1 MSVFIIIVLAIGI
14 LYYFNI
20 KRGKRFVRSVVFL
33 MEHELGIKNGL
44 SEKDAID
51 KANHMALL
59 IIFGKDS
66 DPDKDRHAI
75 EVAKLYADD
84 FHEGKQL
91 PVIAEARSKG
101 FLG

>member
-1 MSVFIIIVLAIGI
+1 MTAIILLIIVVGV
-14 LYYFNI
+14 LYYMNI
-20 KRGKRFVRSVVFL
+20 RRGRRFVRSVVFL

-75 EVAKLYADD
+75 EVATLYADE

-91 PVIAEARSKG
+91 PVIAEAKSKG